1 MNEWT
6 DNRTWRERLHDLA
19 SPVDYGEDTLPAVAQ
34 ELVDK
39 AYAFMEEAE
48 RRGVDGKI
56 DPSWFDNAV
65 DLIVSDG
72 LYGSNWLSVVVGYED
87 EWKSGESAPHE
98 PVFIR
103 WQGSGRNKPSDRGT
117 VMRSVDEALDWLLS
131 F

>member
-6 DNRTWRERLHDLA
+6 DNRTWREQLRDLA
-19 SPVDYGEDTLPAVAQ
+19 NPVDYGEDTLPAVAQ

-48 RRGVDGKI
+48 RRGVDDRI
-56 DPSWFDNAV
+56 TPSWDDDAV

-72 LYGSNWLSVVVGYED
+72 FNGRVWLSVLVGYED
-87 EWKSGESAPHE
+87 EWNSGEPAPHK
-98 PVFIR
+98 PVFMR
-103 WQGSGRNKPSDRGT
+103 WQGPVHNKPADRGT
-117 VMRSVDEALDWLLS
+117 VMKSVDEALDWLLS